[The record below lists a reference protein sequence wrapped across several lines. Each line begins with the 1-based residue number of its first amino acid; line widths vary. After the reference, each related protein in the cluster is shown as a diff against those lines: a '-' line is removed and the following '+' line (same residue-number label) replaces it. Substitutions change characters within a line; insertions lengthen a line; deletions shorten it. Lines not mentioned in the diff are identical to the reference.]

1 LRLELHPS
9 VEAPSTIAPLIDPNL
24 HSCGSVP
31 PHGEKELRHPEPD
44 FYMVG
49 MKSYGRAP
57 TFLLATGYEQ
67 VRSVVAALVG
77 DWQAA
82 AEVQLELPETGV
94 CGVPAAV
101 DASGLTIG
109 GGCCGAPQETSKEKR
124 ATVIPVPA
132 LLPLNFAPVHLE
144 FAPTPLPH
152 ALDAASC
159 CGVDNCCTEAAPVA
173 ADSCCTPEA
182 KQQAIALTE
191 LAVTG
196 RCCN

>member
-1 LRLELHPS
+1 LGLHAS
-9 VEAPSTIAPLIDPNL
+9 VEAPSAIAPLIDPNF

-31 PHGEKELRHPEPD
+31 PHGEKELRHPEPG

-67 VRSVVAALVG
+67 ARSVVAALVG

-101 DASGLTIG
+101 DANGLSIG
-109 GGCCGAPQETSKEKR
+109 GGCCGTPGKSSAEVAPASALISLDFSAINLELAPSRQ
-124 ATVIPVPA
+124 PVS
-132 LLPLNFAPVHLE
+132 LE
-144 FAPTPLPH
+144 
-152 ALDAASC
+152 AASSC
-159 CGVDNCCTEAAPVA
+159 CGVDNCCTDAAPVA
-173 ADSCCTPEA
+173 ADSCCTPQE
-182 KQQAIALTE
+182 KLEVIALTQQTS
-191 LAVTG
+191 AG
-196 RCCN
+196 S